1 MASIPEV
8 SPPGLAPHVARHLA
22 DSPPADPA
30 PATWA
35 ELSPRLAPLLLG
47 ERLENL
53 VDLLALVADL
63 VDFLDPAMI
72 EKASSVFEEGVAVH
86 GALSGALRLA
96 AARTRLEAEP
106 PGTRAL
112 WALARDADTRR
123 GVALLLRTLQ
133 IVGRSQCPER

>member
-1 MASIPEV
+1 MASIPEA
-8 SPPGLAPHVARHLA
+8 SEPRLAPHVAHHLA
-22 DSPPADPA
+22 DSQPVDPA
-30 PATWA
+30 PAAWA

-47 ERLENL
+47 GRLDNL
-53 VDLLALVADL
+53 VDILALMADL

-72 EKASSVFEEGVAVH
+72 EKVSSVFEEGVAAH

-96 AARTRLEAEP
+96 AAQTRRDTEP

-123 GVALLLRTLQ
+123 GLALLLRTLQ
-133 IVGRSQCPER
+133 IVGRAQRPMA